1 MVFKQHIWRVYL
13 PAPKKIYEKDRIIAM
28 NDKEFTKVK
37 YSNEGKN
44 IELAGRIICGVITI
58 LLILNTIFLPWTP
71 NGIIIKS
78 ATIIIAV
85 LFMAFMLRLSKKVAL
100 ENNEVRRRRKEI
112 VELGDMCEGKIIAL
126 NKRRFYSTTKER
138 LDESYYLT
146 AEYFSAKSGCV
157 KRVDSS
163 CLARTPNGVVGND
176 CIVYEYDGEAIIDSV
191 AQMSD
196 KKMSPLDIVML
207 IVVIALFG
215 VAIYFSV
222 KN

>member
-1 MVFKQHIWRVYL
+1 MT
-13 PAPKKIYEKDRIIAM
+13 
-28 NDKEFTKVK
+28 DKEFTKVK

-44 IELAGRIICGVITI
+44 IELASRIICGVITI
-58 LLILNTIFLPWTP
+58 MLILNTIFLPWTP
-71 NGIIIKS
+71 TGIIGKL

-85 LFMAFMLRLSKKVAL
+85 LFMLFMLRLSKKVAIKKK
-100 ENNEVRRRRKEI
+100 EEKRRRMEI
-112 VELGDMCEGKIIAL
+112 VELGDMCEGRIIAV
-126 NKRRFYSTTKER
+126 NKRRFYDTVKEH
-138 LDESYYLT
+138 LTESYYLT

-157 KRVDSS
+157 KRIDSS
-163 CLARTPNGVVGND
+163 CLARTPNDVVGND
-176 CIVYEYDGEAIIDSV
+176 CIVYEYEGEAIIDSV

-196 KKMSPLDIVML
+196 KKMSPLNVVLL